1 MTLIAIAVLIVAIL
15 IFMISRSNRQHLGN
29 KKGAQGTEEPWAL
42 DSESTPFELSPC
54 DPTNAKRGASL
65 AWLETNSDLAIK
77 DGAASD
83 GNWTLSGEDLKPN

>member
-1 MTLIAIAVLIVAIL
+1 MTLIAIAVLIVASL
-15 IFMISRSNRQHLGN
+15 TFMISRSNRQHL
-29 KKGAQGTEEPWAL
+29 KGGQGIEDPWVL
-42 DSESTPFELSPC
+42 DTESTPYELSPC
-54 DPTNAKRGASL
+54 DPTNAKRGTSL